1 MIGNAPQ
8 ALQFVSAVSRKTHG
22 SAGTF
27 DVQLPLSGTPAVE
40 CRQRRQS
47 HVRVHVYEHAGER
60 QCDFNQRNRKHSGT
74 PTFSGQTMTVNVS
87 GVANAQLITVK
98 LSGVKDQFA
107 QVLPDTT
114 VTVRLLAGDVNGNGA
129 VNATD
134 VSQAKSQVGQTVGS
148 ANFNSDVNCSGSINA
163 TDVSLIKASVGT
175 GAP

>member
-1 MIGNAPQ
+1 MECRSSGGSHTFVFTFTNTLVSGNAT
-8 ALQFVSAVSRKTHG
+8 LTSGIG
-22 SAGTF
+22 SI
-27 DVQLPLSGTPAVE
+27 
-40 CRQRRQS
+40 
-47 HVRVHVYEHAGER
+47 
-60 QCDFNQRNRKHSGT
+60 SGT

-87 GVANAQLITVK
+87 GVANAQSLTVK

-148 ANFNSDVNCSGSINA
+148 ANFKSDVNSSGSINA
-163 TDVSLIKASVGT
+163 TDVSLIKANVGT

>member
-1 MIGNAPQ
+1 MSGNAT
-8 ALQFVSAVSRKTHG
+8 LTSGIG
-22 SAGTF
+22 SI
-27 DVQLPLSGTPAVE
+27 
-40 CRQRRQS
+40 
-47 HVRVHVYEHAGER
+47 
-60 QCDFNQRNRKHSGT
+60 SGT

-87 GVANAQLITVK
+87 GVANAQLLTVK

-114 VTVRLLAGDVNGNGA
+114 VTVRMLAGDVNGNGA

-148 ANFNSDVNCSGSINA
+148 ANFKSDVNSSGSINA
-163 TDVSLIKASVGT
+163 TDVSLIKANVGT